1 MTGPEARFADW
12 PAGWQD
18 ALGFGP
24 PALRDVVVGGAGWCG
39 RYLRGLLCRVVRR
52 ALRAPG
58 GAAYRQHGGRW
69 VGKVEASGPAAVSG
83 LFGRDGELRLIEAFI
98 AGTAVGGGAL
108 LLFGEPGVGKT
119 VLLDA
124 AATRAAVAGLRVV
137 RAAGVEF
144 EADLPFSGLHQL
156 LLPLHEEFSQLNSAH
171 RDALNVAL
179 GFGEGTAPDRLVIC
193 NAALTVLQRLAA
205 ACPVLLIV
213 DDLPWLDRASAAVL
227 GFVARRLSGIRAGWL
242 AASRTGES
250 GFFES
255 AGLPE
260 LELQPLDEAAAS
272 GLLSARFPAL
282 AADVRRRVLAE
293 ARGNPLALLELA
305 PALSCPGAAGPPG
318 LPAVVPMSR
327 RLQTV
332 FASYVEQLPAPSR
345 RLLLLAALDGTGDL
359 RILRALGKPSDGL
372 SELAAA
378 ERAQLV
384 HVDGNT
390 HRLAFRHPLIRS
402 AVVELSTE
410 AERRQAH
417 QQLAELFAE
426 QPDRRAWHLA
436 AAALEPD
443 EDVAALLEA
452 AARRILRRG
461 DAVGAVSALLRAAEL
476 SPDGTDRSCRL
487 ALAAYIGADVTG
499 DLRRVPELLAAAR
512 RTDPDLGKSLQ
523 AAVTAAFVLI
533 NGDGD
538 VDTAHRLVL
547 DALNN
552 QAEGRASRTAM
563 EEALHTLLRVC
574 YFGGRAELWEPF
586 YDALARLGPPVP
598 ADLYLSARTLSDP
611 ARLAAPVL
619 GQLDAALEALTD
631 EFDPTRIVRLAF
643 AGIFVDRVA
652 ACRQALW
659 RVVRDGRSG
668 GAVGSAVTALILLS
682 LDGFLTGRWDQAEQL
697 ADEGLGLSE
706 THGYWSL
713 GGRHVKAL
721 LAAARGD
728 LAGTQL
734 VTSEMNQWAAPRRI
748 RAYAWQPRALAAVG
762 LGDFEEAYR
771 QVSAVNP
778 AGTLASHV
786 PYVMWAT
793 LDLVEAAVRT
803 GRHAEATAHV
813 DAVRRAGIAGL
824 SSRLALLAAGSAAI
838 AAPDNDAPGLFEE
851 ALAIPGIQ
859 RWPFDLARVQLLYGE
874 RLRRTRAVAES
885 RGQLGSALETFERLG
900 ARPWAQ
906 RAASELRAA
915 GQVRQ
920 RASESGGDAL
930 TPQERQIALL
940 AASGL
945 TNKQIG
951 QQLFLS
957 HRTVGFHLHRVFPK
971 LGINS
976 RAALR
981 DALASLPPEQQD
993 SGQ

>member
-1 MTGPEARFADW
+1 M
-12 PAGWQD
+12 D
-18 ALGFGP
+18 AS
-24 PALRDVVVGGAGWCG
+24 V
-39 RYLRGLLCRVVRR
+39 
-52 ALRAPG
+52 
-58 GAAYRQHGGRW
+58 
-69 VGKVEASGPAAVSG
+69 PAATSG
-83 LFGRDGELRLIEAFI
+83 LFGRHRELGLIEALI
-98 AGTAVGGGAL
+98 AGTAGGGGAL

-124 AATRAAVAGLRVV
+124 AVTRAAAAGLRVV

-156 LLPLHEEFSQLNSAH
+156 LLPLHEEFSQLNPAH
-171 RDALNVAL
+171 RDALNAAL

-193 NAALTVLQRLAA
+193 NATLTVLQRSAA
-205 ACPVLLIV
+205 ARPLLLIV

-227 GFVARRLSGIRAGWL
+227 GFVARRLSGGRVGLL
-242 AASRTGES
+242 AASRTGQG
-250 GFFES
+250 GFLES

-260 LELQPLDEAAAS
+260 LELQPLDEEAAN

-282 AADVRRRVLAE
+282 AADVRQRVLAE
-293 ARGNPLALLELA
+293 ARGNPLAMLELA
-305 PALSCPGAAGPPG
+305 PTLSGPGAAGLPG
-318 LPAVVPMSR
+318 LAAGSPGWPAVVPMSR
-327 RLQTV
+327 RLQAM
-332 FASYVEQLPAPSR
+332 FASHIGQLSAPSR
-345 RLLLLAALDGTGDL
+345 RLLLLAGLDGTGDL
-359 RILRALGKPSDGL
+359 RILRALGEPSDGL
-372 SELAAA
+372 RELAAA
-378 ERAQLV
+378 ERAQLI

-417 QQLAELFAE
+417 QQLAGLFAE

-443 EDVAALLEA
+443 EDIATLLEA
-452 AARRILRRG
+452 AAHRKLRRG
-461 DAVGAVSALLRAAEL
+461 DAVSAVTALLRAAEL
-476 SPDGTDRSCRL
+476 SPDGADRSCRL

-499 DLRRVPELLAAAR
+499 DLRRAPQLLAAAR
-512 RTDPDLGKSLQ
+512 RADPDLDKSLQ

-547 DALNN
+547 DALDNPDVPK
-552 QAEGRASRTAM
+552 ARRTAV

-586 YDALARLGPPVP
+586 YDALARLRPPVP
-598 ADLYLSARTLSDP
+598 TDLYLSAKTLSDP
-611 ARLAAPVL
+611 VRLAAPVL
-619 GQLDAALEALTD
+619 GQLDAAIQALA
-631 EFDPTRIVRLAF
+631 EESDPARIVRLAF
-643 AGIFVDRVA
+643 AGIFVDRVG
-652 ACRQALW
+652 ACRPALW
-659 RVVRDGRSG
+659 RVVSDGRSG
-668 GAVGSAVTALILLS
+668 GAVGSATTALILLS
-682 LDGFLTGRWDQAEQL
+682 LDDFLTGQWDQAEQL
-697 ADEGLGLSE
+697 VDEGLELSE

-728 LAGTQL
+728 PARTQL

-748 RAYAWQPRALAAVG
+748 RAYAWQPRALAAIG

-771 QVSAVNP
+771 QVSMVNP
-778 AGTLASHV
+778 PGTLASHV
-786 PYVMWAT
+786 PYVMWST

-803 GRHAEATAHV
+803 GRHEEAAAHV
-813 DAVRRAGIAGL
+813 DAIRKAGIAGL
-824 SSRLALLAAGSAAI
+824 SARLALLAAGSAAI
-838 AAPDNDAPGLFEE
+838 AAPDKDAPGLFEE
-851 ALAIPGIQ
+851 ALAIAGIQ
-859 RWPFDLARVQLLYGE
+859 RWPFDQARVQLLYGE
-874 RLRRTRAVAES
+874 RLRRTRNVAGS
-885 RGQLGSALETFERLG
+885 RGHLDSARETFERLG
-900 ARPWAQ
+900 ARPWAR

-915 GQVRQ
+915 GPARPQ
-920 RASESGGDAL
+920 ASKQGQDAL
-930 TPQERQIALL
+930 TPQEREIALL

-951 QQLFLS
+951 ERLYLS
-957 HRTVGFHLHRVFPK
+957 HRTVGFHLHRLFPK

-981 DALASLPPEQQD
+981 DALASRPPGQHE

>member
-1 MTGPEARFADW
+1 M
-12 PAGWQD
+12 
-18 ALGFGP
+18 
-24 PALRDVVVGGAGWCG
+24 
-39 RYLRGLLCRVVRR
+39 
-52 ALRAPG
+52 
-58 GAAYRQHGGRW
+58 
-69 VGKVEASGPAAVSG
+69 
-83 LFGRDGELRLIEAFI
+83 
-98 AGTAVGGGAL
+98 
-108 LLFGEPGVGKT
+108 
-119 VLLDA
+119 
-124 AATRAAVAGLRVV
+124 
-137 RAAGVEF
+137 
-144 EADLPFSGLHQL
+144 
-156 LLPLHEEFSQLNSAH
+156 
-171 RDALNVAL
+171 
-179 GFGEGTAPDRLVIC
+179 
-193 NAALTVLQRLAA
+193 
-205 ACPVLLIV
+205 
-213 DDLPWLDRASAAVL
+213 
-227 GFVARRLSGIRAGWL
+227 
-242 AASRTGES
+242 
-250 GFFES
+250 
-255 AGLPE
+255 
-260 LELQPLDEAAAS
+260 
-272 GLLSARFPAL
+272 
-282 AADVRRRVLAE
+282 
-293 ARGNPLALLELA
+293 
-305 PALSCPGAAGPPG
+305 
-318 LPAVVPMSR
+318 
-327 RLQTV
+327 
-332 FASYVEQLPAPSR
+332 FASYVQQLPAPSR
-345 RLLLLAALDGTGDL
+345 WLLLLAALDGTGDL
-359 RILRALGKPSDGL
+359 RVLRALGEPSDGL

-384 HVDGNT
+384 NVDGNT

-417 QQLAELFAE
+417 QQLAGLFAE

-452 AARRILRRG
+452 AAHRILRRG

-476 SPDGTDRSCRL
+476 SPDGADRSCRL

-499 DLRRVPELLAAAR
+499 DLRRAPQLLAAAR
-512 RTDPDLGKSLQ
+512 RADPDLDKSVQ

-547 DALNN
+547 DAIDN
-552 QAEGRASRTAM
+552 QDMRRASRTAM

-574 YFGGRAELWEPF
+574 YFGGRAELWEPL
-586 YDALARLGPPVP
+586 YGALARLGPPVP
-598 ADLYLSARTLSDP
+598 ADLYLSAKTLSDP
-611 ARLAAPVL
+611 VRLAAPVL
-619 GQLDAALEALTD
+619 GQLDTAIQALAD
-631 EFDPTRIVRLAF
+631 ESDPMRIVRLAF
-643 AGIFVDRVA
+643 AGIFVDRVG

-668 GAVGSAVTALILLS
+668 GAVGSATTALILLS
-682 LDGFLTGRWDQAEQL
+682 LDDFLTGRWDQAEQL
-697 ADEGLGLSE
+697 VDEGLTLSE

-728 LAGTQL
+728 PAGTQL

-748 RAYAWQPRALAAVG
+748 RAYGWQPRALAAVG

-771 QVSAVNP
+771 QVSTINP
-778 AGTLASHV
+778 PGTLASHV
-786 PYVMWAT
+786 PYVMWST

-803 GRHAEATAHV
+803 GRHEEAAAHV
-813 DAVRRAGIAGL
+813 DAVRKAGIAAL

-838 AAPDNDAPGLFEE
+838 AAPDNDASRLFEE
-851 ALAIPGIQ
+851 ALAIPGVQ

-874 RLRRTRAVAES
+874 RLRRTRNVAES
-885 RGQLGSALETFERLG
+885 RGHLDSARETFERLG

-915 GQVRQ
+915 GQARP
-920 RASESGGDAL
+920 RASEQGRDAL

-951 QQLFLS
+951 ERLFLS
-957 HRTVGFHLHRVFPK
+957 HRTVGFHLHRLFPK

-981 DALASLPPEQQD
+981 DALASPPPGQHE

>member
-1 MTGPEARFADW
+1 MPT
-12 PAGWQD
+12 
-18 ALGFGP
+18 
-24 PALRDVVVGGAGWCG
+24 
-39 RYLRGLLCRVVRR
+39 
-52 ALRAPG
+52 
-58 GAAYRQHGGRW
+58 AAS
-69 VGKVEASGPAAVSG
+69 E
-83 LFGRDGELRLIEAFI
+83 LFGRDRELGLIEAFI
-98 AGTAVGGGAL
+98 AGTAAGGGAL

-124 AATRAAVAGLRVV
+124 AAVTAAAAGVRVV

-156 LLPLHEEFSQLNSAH
+156 LLPLHEEFSQLNPAQ
-171 RDALNVAL
+171 RDTLNAAL
-179 GFGEGTAPDRLVIC
+179 GFGEGTTPDRLVIC
-193 NAALTVLQRLAA
+193 NATLTVLQHSAA
-205 ACPVLLIV
+205 ARPVLLIV

-227 GFVARRLSGIRAGWL
+227 GFVARRLSGSRAGLL
-242 AASRTGES
+242 AASRTGQG
-250 GFFES
+250 GFLES

-260 LELQPLDEAAAS
+260 LELQSLDEDAAS

-282 AADVRRRVLAE
+282 GADVRQRVLAE

-305 PALSCPGAAGPPG
+305 PTLSGPGAAGLPG

-327 RLQTV
+327 RLQAV
-332 FASYVEQLPAPSR
+332 FASQVEQLPVASR

-359 RILRALGKPSDGL
+359 RILRALGEPADGL

-384 HVDGNT
+384 HIDGNT

-417 QQLAELFAE
+417 QQLAGLFAE

-452 AARRILRRG
+452 AAHRILRRG
-461 DAVGAVSALLRAAEL
+461 DAVGAVTALLRAAEL
-476 SPDGTDRSCRL
+476 SPDGADRSCRL

-499 DLRRVPELLAAAR
+499 ELRRAPQLLAAAR
-512 RTDPDLGKSLQ
+512 RADPDLDKSLQ
-523 AAVTAAFVLI
+523 AAVTAAFVMI

-538 VDTAHRLVL
+538 VDIAHRLVL
-547 DALNN
+547 DAIEN
-552 QAEGRASRTAM
+552 QTVGRASRTAM

-586 YDALARLGPPVP
+586 YGALARLGPPVP
-598 ADLYLSARTLSDP
+598 TDLYLSAKTLSDP
-611 ARLAAPVL
+611 VRLAAPVL
-619 GQLDAALEALTD
+619 RQLDAAIQALAD
-631 EFDPTRIVRLAF
+631 ESDPTRIVRLAF
-643 AGIFVDRVA
+643 AGIFVDRVG

-668 GAVGSAVTALILLS
+668 GAVGSATTALILLS
-682 LDGFLTGRWDQAEQL
+682 LDDFLTGRWDRAEQL
-697 ADEGLGLSE
+697 VDEGLKLSE

-721 LAAARGD
+721 LAAVRGD
-728 LAGTQL
+728 PVRTQL

-748 RAYAWQPRALAAVG
+748 RAYGWQPRALAAVG
-762 LGDFEEAYR
+762 LGDFEEAHR
-771 QVSAVNP
+771 LLSTINP
-778 AGTLASHV
+778 PGTLASHV
-786 PYVMWAT
+786 PYVMWST

-803 GRHAEATAHV
+803 GRHEEAAAHV
-813 DAVRRAGIAGL
+813 DAVRKAGIAGL

-838 AAPDNDAPGLFEE
+838 AAPDNDASGLFEE
-851 ALAIPGIQ
+851 ALAIPGVQ

-874 RLRRTRAVAES
+874 RLRRTRNVADS
-885 RGQLGSALETFERLG
+885 RGHLNSARETFERLR

-915 GQVRQ
+915 GQARP
-920 RASESGGDAL
+920 RASEQGRDAL
-930 TPQERQIALL
+930 TPQEREIALL

-951 QQLFLS
+951 ERLFLS
-957 HRTVGFHLHRVFPK
+957 HRTVGFHLHRLFPK

-981 DALASLPPEQQD
+981 DALAPLPPGQHE

>member
-1 MTGPEARFADW
+1 VAR
-12 PAGWQD
+12 
-18 ALGFGP
+18 
-24 PALRDVVVGGAGWCG
+24 
-39 RYLRGLLCRVVRR
+39 
-52 ALRAPG
+52 
-58 GAAYRQHGGRW
+58 
-69 VGKVEASGPAAVSG
+69 VEHPGPAAANE
-83 LFGRDGELRLIEAFI
+83 LFGRDRELGLIEAFI
-98 AGTAVGGGAL
+98 TGTSVEGGTL

-124 AATRAAVAGLRVV
+124 AAAIATAAGLRVV

-156 LLPLHEEFSQLNSAH
+156 LLPLHEEFSKLNSAH
-171 RDALNVAL
+171 RDALNAAL
-179 GFGEGTAPDRLVIC
+179 GFGEGTTPDRLIIC
-193 NAALTVLQRLAA
+193 NATLTVLQRSAA
-205 ACPVLLIV
+205 ARPVLMIV
-213 DDLPWLDRASAAVL
+213 DDLPWLDRASATVL
-227 GFVARRLSGIRAGWL
+227 GFVARRLSGSRVGLL
-242 AASRTGES
+242 AASRTGQA
-250 GFFES
+250 GFLES

-260 LELQPLDEAAAS
+260 LDLPPLDEDAAG
-272 GLLSARFPAL
+272 GLLSARFPVL
-282 AADVRRRVLAE
+282 DADVRQRVLAE

-305 PALSCPGAAGPPG
+305 PTLSRPGAAGLPG
-318 LPAVVPMSR
+318 WPGVVPLSR
-327 RLQTV
+327 RLQAV
-332 FASYVEQLPAPSR
+332 FASQVGQLPVPGR

-359 RILRALGKPSDGL
+359 RVLHTLGDPADGL
-372 SELAAA
+372 GELAAA

-417 QQLAELFAE
+417 QQLAGLYAE
-426 QPDRRAWHLA
+426 QPDRHAWHLA

-443 EDVAALLEA
+443 EDIAALLEA
-452 AARRILRRG
+452 AAHRKLRRG
-461 DAVGAVSALLRAAEL
+461 DAVGAVAALLRAAEL
-476 SPDGTDRSCRL
+476 SPDRAERSCRL

-499 DLRRVPELLAAAR
+499 DLRRAPQLLAAAR
-512 RTDPDLGKSLQ
+512 RADPDLDKSVQ

-547 DALNN
+547 DAIDNPDVSK
-552 QAEGRASRTAM
+552 ARRTAL

-586 YDALARLGPPVP
+586 HGALARLRSPVP
-598 ADLYLSARTLSDP
+598 TDLYLSAKTLSDP
-611 ARLAAPVL
+611 VRLAAPVL
-619 GQLDAALEALTD
+619 GQLDAAIQALAD
-631 EFDPTRIVRLAF
+631 ESDPVRIVRLAF
-643 AGIFVDRVA
+643 AGIFVDRVG

-668 GAVGSAVTALILLS
+668 GAVGSATTALILLS
-682 LDGFLTGRWDQAEQL
+682 LDNFLTGRWDQAEQL
-697 ADEGLGLSE
+697 VDEGLQLSE

-728 LAGTQL
+728 QAKTQL
-734 VTSEMNQWAAPRRI
+734 VTGEMSQWAAPRRI
-748 RAYAWQPRALAAVG
+748 RAYAWQPRALAAIG

-771 QVSAVNP
+771 QVTMINP
-778 AGTLASHV
+778 PGTLASHV
-786 PYVMWAT
+786 PYVMWST

-803 GRHAEATAHV
+803 GRHEEAAAHV
-813 DAVRRAGIAGL
+813 DAVRTAGIAGL

-838 AAPDNDAPGLFEE
+838 AAPDNDAPALFEE
-851 ALAIPGIQ
+851 ALAAPGVQ

-874 RLRRTRAVAES
+874 RLRRTRNVAES
-885 RGQLGSALETFERLG
+885 RGHLDSAREIFERLG
-900 ARPWAQ
+900 AQPWAK
-906 RAASELRAA
+906 RAAGELRATGHA
-915 GQVRQ
+915 RP
-920 RASESGGDAL
+920 RASGQGQDAL
-930 TPQERQIALL
+930 TPQERQIAML

-951 QQLFLS
+951 ERLYLS
-957 HRTVGFHLHRVFPK
+957 HRTVGFHLHRLFPK

-981 DALASLPPEQQD
+981 DALASAPPDQHE
-993 SGQ
+993 SGL

>member
-1 MTGPEARFADW
+1 M
-12 PAGWQD
+12 
-18 ALGFGP
+18 
-24 PALRDVVVGGAGWCG
+24 
-39 RYLRGLLCRVVRR
+39 R
-52 ALRAPG
+52 A
-58 GAAYRQHGGRW
+58 
-69 VGKVEASGPAAVSG
+69 
-83 LFGRDGELRLIEAFI
+83 
-98 AGTAVGGGAL
+98 T
-108 LLFGEPGVGKT
+108 
-119 VLLDA
+119 
-124 AATRAAVAGLRVV
+124 
-137 RAAGVEF
+137 GVEF

-193 NAALTVLQRLAA
+193 NAALTVLQRSAA
-205 ACPVLLIV
+205 ARPVLMII

-227 GFVARRLSGIRAGWL
+227 GFAARRLSGSRAGFL
-242 AASRTGES
+242 AGSRTGEG

-260 LELQPLDEAAAS
+260 LELQPLDEVAAG

-282 AADVRRRVLAE
+282 ATDVRQRVFAE

-305 PALSCPGAAGPPG
+305 PALSRPRAAGVPG
-318 LPAVVPMSR
+318 LPAVVPVSR
-327 RLQTV
+327 RLQGV
-332 FASYVEQLPAPSR
+332 FASYVEQLPAASR

-359 RILRALGKPSDGL
+359 RVLRALGEPSEGL

-384 HVDGNT
+384 RVDGNT

-417 QQLAELFAE
+417 QRLAELFAG

-443 EDVAALLEA
+443 EDVAAMLEA
-452 AARRILRRG
+452 AAHRILRRG

-476 SPDGTDRSCRL
+476 SPDAADRSCRL
-487 ALAAYIGADVTG
+487 ALAAFIGADVTG
-499 DLRRVPELLAAAR
+499 DLRRAPQLLAAAR
-512 RTDPDLGKSLQ
+512 RADPDLDKSLQ

-538 VDTAHRLVL
+538 VETAHRLVL
-547 DALNN
+547 DAIGN
-552 QAEGRASRTAM
+552 QDGRRASRTAL

-586 YDALARLGPPVP
+586 YGALARLGPPVP
-598 ADLYLSARTLSDP
+598 MDLSLSANTLSDP
-611 ARLAAPVL
+611 VRRAAPVL
-619 GQLDAALEALTD
+619 GQLDAAIGALAN
-631 EFDPTRIVRLAF
+631 ESDPTRIVRLAF
-643 AGIFVDRVA
+643 AGIFVDRVG

-668 GAVGSAVTALILLS
+668 GALGSVITALILPS
-682 LDGFLTGRWDQAEQL
+682 LDDFLTGRWDQAEQL
-697 ADEGLGLSE
+697 VDEGLKLSE

-728 LAGTQL
+728 LARTQL

-762 LGDFEEAYR
+762 LGDFEVAYR
-771 QVSAVNP
+771 QVSTISP
-778 AGTLASHV
+778 PGTLASHV
-786 PYVMWAT
+786 PYVMWST

-803 GRHAEATAHV
+803 GRHAEAAAHV
-813 DAVRRAGIAGL
+813 DAVREAGIAAL

-838 AAPDNDAPGLFEE
+838 AAQDDSAVKLFEE
-851 ALAIPGIQ
+851 ALAIPGVQ
-859 RWPFDLARVQLLYGE
+859 RWPFELARVQLLYGE

-885 RGQLGSALETFERLG
+885 RVQLGSALETFERLG
-900 ARPWAQ
+900 ALPWAQ

-915 GQVRQ
+915 GHARP
-920 RASESGGDAL
+920 RASEPGRDAL
-930 TPQERQIALL
+930 TPQ
-940 AASGL
+940 
-945 TNKQIG
+945 
-951 QQLFLS
+951 
-957 HRTVGFHLHRVFPK
+957 
-971 LGINS
+971 
-976 RAALR
+976 
-981 DALASLPPEQQD
+981 DARSPCSPPPD
-993 SGQ
+993 

>member
-1 MTGPEARFADW
+1 M
-12 PAGWQD
+12 
-18 ALGFGP
+18 
-24 PALRDVVVGGAGWCG
+24 
-39 RYLRGLLCRVVRR
+39 
-52 ALRAPG
+52 
-58 GAAYRQHGGRW
+58 
-69 VGKVEASGPAAVSG
+69 GKVEHSGPAAVSG
-83 LFGRDGELRLIEAFI
+83 LFGRDRELGLIEAFI

-108 LLFGEPGVGKT
+108 LLLGEPGVGKT

-124 AATRAAVAGLRVV
+124 AEMMAAGLRIV

-156 LLPLHEEFSQLNSAH
+156 LLPLHEEFSKLSSVH
-171 RDALNVAL
+171 RDALNAAL
-179 GFGEGTAPDRLVIC
+179 GFGEGTTPDRLVIC
-193 NAALTVLQRLAA
+193 NATLMVLQRSAA
-205 ACPVLLIV
+205 ARPVLVIV

-227 GFVARRLSGIRAGWL
+227 GFVARRLSGSRVGLL
-242 AASRTGES
+242 AAARTGQG
-250 GFFES
+250 GFLES

-260 LELQPLDEAAAS
+260 LELQPLDEEAAG
-272 GLLSARFPAL
+272 GLLSVRFPAL
-282 AADVRRRVLAE
+282 DGDVRQRVLGE

-305 PALSCPGAAGPPG
+305 PTLSGPGAAGLPG
-318 LPAVVPMSR
+318 LPAVVPLSR
-327 RLQTV
+327 RLQAV
-332 FASYVEQLPAPSR
+332 FASQVEQMPAPSR

-359 RILRALGKPSDGL
+359 RVLRALGEPADGL

-384 HVDGNT
+384 RVDGNT

-417 QQLAELFAE
+417 QQLAGLFAE

-436 AAALEPD
+436 AAALESD
-443 EDVAALLEA
+443 EDIAALLEA
-452 AARRILRRG
+452 AAHRILRRG
-461 DAVGAVSALLRAAEL
+461 DAVGAVTALLRAAEL
-476 SPDGTDRSCRL
+476 SPDTADRSCRL

-499 DLRRVPELLAAAR
+499 DLRRAPQLLAVAR
-512 RTDPDLGKSLQ
+512 RADPDLGKSLQ
-523 AAVTAAFVLI
+523 AVVTAAFVLI

-547 DALNN
+547 DAIDNPDVRK
-552 QAEGRASRTAM
+552 ARRTAL

-586 YDALARLGPPVP
+586 YGALARLGPPVP
-598 ADLYLSARTLSDP
+598 TDLYLSARTLSDP
-611 ARLAAPVL
+611 MRLAAPVL
-619 GQLDAALEALTD
+619 GQLDAAIQALAD
-631 EFDPTRIVRLAF
+631 ESDPTRIVRLAF
-643 AGIFVDRVA
+643 AGIFVDRVG

-668 GAVGSAVTALILLS
+668 GALGSATTALILLS
-682 LDGFLTGRWDQAEQL
+682 LDDFLTGRWDQAEQL
-697 ADEGLGLSE
+697 VDEGLELSE
-706 THGYWSL
+706 AHGYWSL

-728 LAGTQL
+728 PARTQL

-748 RAYAWQPRALAAVG
+748 RAHAWQPCALAAIG

-771 QVSAVNP
+771 QVSTINP
-778 AGTLASHV
+778 PGTLASHV
-786 PYVMWAT
+786 PYVMWST

-803 GRHAEATAHV
+803 GRHEEAAAHV
-813 DAVRRAGIAGL
+813 DAVRKAGIAGL
-824 SSRLALLAAGSAAI
+824 SSRLALLAAGSAAV
-838 AAPDNDAPGLFEE
+838 AAPDNDASGLFEE
-851 ALAIPGIQ
+851 ALAIPGVQ
-859 RWPFDLARVQLLYGE
+859 RWPFDLARVQLLFGE
-874 RLRRTRAVAES
+874 RLRRMRNVAES
-885 RGQLGSALETFERLG
+885 RGHLDSARETFERLG
-900 ARPWAQ
+900 ARPWTQ

-915 GQVRQ
+915 GHVRP
-920 RASESGGDAL
+920 RASEQGRDAL
-930 TPQERQIALL
+930 TPQEREIALL

-951 QQLFLS
+951 ERLYLS
-957 HRTVGFHLHRVFPK
+957 HRTVGFHLHRLFPK

-981 DALASLPPEQQD
+981 DALASPPPGQHE
-993 SGQ
+993 SG

>member
-1 MTGPEARFADW
+1 MPT
-12 PAGWQD
+12 
-18 ALGFGP
+18 
-24 PALRDVVVGGAGWCG
+24 
-39 RYLRGLLCRVVRR
+39 
-52 ALRAPG
+52 
-58 GAAYRQHGGRW
+58 AAS
-69 VGKVEASGPAAVSG
+69 E
-83 LFGRDGELRLIEAFI
+83 LFGRDRELGLIEAFI
-98 AGTAVGGGAL
+98 AGTAAGGGAL

-124 AATRAAVAGLRVV
+124 AAVTAAAAGIRVV

-156 LLPLHEEFSQLNSAH
+156 LLPLHEEFSQLNPVH
-171 RDALNVAL
+171 RDTLNAAL
-179 GFGEGTAPDRLVIC
+179 GFGEGTTPDRLVIC
-193 NAALTVLQRLAA
+193 NATLTVLQHSAA
-205 ACPVLLIV
+205 ARPVLLIV
-213 DDLPWLDRASAAVL
+213 DDLPWLDRASASVL
-227 GFVARRLSGIRAGWL
+227 GFVARRLSGSRAGLL
-242 AASRTGES
+242 AASRTGQG
-250 GFFES
+250 GFLES

-260 LELQPLDEAAAS
+260 LELQPLDEDAAS

-282 AADVRRRVLAE
+282 GADVRQRVLAE

-305 PALSCPGAAGPPG
+305 PTLSGPGTAGLPG

-327 RLQTV
+327 RLQAV
-332 FASYVEQLPAPSR
+332 FASQVEQLPAPSR

-359 RILRALGKPSDGL
+359 RILRALGEPADGL

-384 HVDGNT
+384 HIDGNT

-402 AVVELSTE
+402 AVVKLSTE
-410 AERRQAH
+410 AERRRAH
-417 QQLAELFAE
+417 QQLAGLFAE

-452 AARRILRRG
+452 AAHRILRRG
-461 DAVGAVSALLRAAEL
+461 DAVGAVTALLRAAEL
-476 SPDGTDRSCRL
+476 SPEGADRSCRL

-499 DLRRVPELLAAAR
+499 DLRRAPQLLAAAR
-512 RTDPDLGKSLQ
+512 RADPDLDKSLQ
-523 AAVTAAFVLI
+523 AAVTAAFVMI

-547 DALNN
+547 DAIEN
-552 QAEGRASRTAM
+552 QTVGRASRTAM

-586 YDALARLGPPVP
+586 YGALARLGPPVP
-598 ADLYLSARTLSDP
+598 TDLYLSAKTLSDP
-611 ARLAAPVL
+611 VRLAAPVL
-619 GQLDAALEALTD
+619 GQLDAAIQALAD
-631 EFDPTRIVRLAF
+631 ESDPTRIVRLAF
-643 AGIFVDRVA
+643 AGIFVDRVG

-668 GAVGSAVTALILLS
+668 GAVGSATTALILLS
-682 LDGFLTGRWDQAEQL
+682 LDDFLTGRWDRAEQL
-697 ADEGLGLSE
+697 VDEGLKLSE

-728 LAGTQL
+728 PVRTQL

-748 RAYAWQPRALAAVG
+748 RAYGWQPRALAAVG

-771 QVSAVNP
+771 LLSTINP
-778 AGTLASHV
+778 PGTLASHV
-786 PYVMWAT
+786 PYVMWST

-803 GRHAEATAHV
+803 GRHEEAAAHV
-813 DAVRRAGIAGL
+813 DAVRKAGIAGL

-851 ALAIPGIQ
+851 ALAIPGVQ

-874 RLRRTRAVAES
+874 RLRRTRNVAES
-885 RGQLGSALETFERLG
+885 RGHLDSARETFERLG

-915 GQVRQ
+915 GQARP
-920 RASESGGDAL
+920 RASEQGRDAL
-930 TPQERQIALL
+930 TPQEREIALL

-951 QQLFLS
+951 ERLFLS
-957 HRTVGFHLHRVFPK
+957 HRTVGFHLHRLFPK

-981 DALASLPPEQQD
+981 DALAPLSPGQHE

>member
-1 MTGPEARFADW
+1 VA
-12 PAGWQD
+12 
-18 ALGFGP
+18 
-24 PALRDVVVGGAGWCG
+24 
-39 RYLRGLLCRVVRR
+39 
-52 ALRAPG
+52 
-58 GAAYRQHGGRW
+58 
-69 VGKVEASGPAAVSG
+69 KVEHPEPAAASE
-83 LFGRDGELRLIEAFI
+83 LFGRDRELGLIEAFI
-98 AGTAVGGGAL
+98 AGTSVGRGAL

-124 AATRAAVAGLRVV
+124 AATIAAAAGVHVV

-156 LLPLHEEFSQLNSAH
+156 LLPLHEEFSQLNPTH
-171 RDALNVAL
+171 RDALNAAL
-179 GFGEGTAPDRLVIC
+179 GFGEGTTPDRLVIC
-193 NAALTVLQRLAA
+193 NATLTVLQHSAA
-205 ACPVLLIV
+205 ARPVLMIV

-227 GFVARRLSGIRAGWL
+227 GFVARRLSGSRVGLL
-242 AASRTGES
+242 AAARTGQA
-250 GFFES
+250 GFLES

-260 LELQPLDEAAAS
+260 LELQPLDEEAAS

-282 AADVRRRVLAE
+282 GADARKRVLAE
-293 ARGNPLALLELA
+293 ARGNPLGLLELA
-305 PALSCPGAAGPPG
+305 PTLSGSGAAGLPG
-318 LPAVVPMSR
+318 LPAVVPLSR
-327 RLQTV
+327 RLQAV
-332 FASYVEQLPAPSR
+332 FASQLDHLPAPSR

-359 RILRALGKPSDGL
+359 QILRAPGEPSDGL

-390 HRLAFRHPLIRS
+390 HRLSFRHPLIRS

-417 QQLAELFAE
+417 QQLAGLFAK

-443 EDVAALLEA
+443 EDIAAQLEA
-452 AARRILRRG
+452 AAHRVLERG
-461 DAVGAVSALLRAAEL
+461 DAVGAVTALLRAAEL
-476 SPDGTDRSCRL
+476 SPDTAERSCRL
-487 ALAAYIGADVTG
+487 ALAAYVGADVTG
-499 DLRRVPELLAAAR
+499 DLRRARQLLAAAR
-512 RTDPDLGKSLQ
+512 RADPDLDKSLQ

-547 DALNN
+547 DAIGNPDV
-552 QAEGRASRTAM
+552 RKVRRTAM
-563 EEALHTLLRVC
+563 EEALHTLLRIC
-574 YFGGRAELWEPF
+574 YFGGRAELWELF
-586 YDALARLGPPVP
+586 YGALARLEPPVP
-598 ADLYLSARTLSDP
+598 TDLYLSAKTLSDP
-611 ARLAAPVL
+611 VRLAAPVL
-619 GQLDAALEALTD
+619 GQLDTAIQALAD
-631 EFDPTRIVRLAF
+631 EPDPTHIVRLAF
-643 AGIFVDRVA
+643 AGIFVDRLG

-668 GAVGSAVTALILLS
+668 GAIGSAIAALILLG
-682 LDGFLTGRWDQAEQL
+682 LDDFLTGNWDQSEEL
-697 ADEGLGLSE
+697 VDEGLKLSE

-713 GGRHVKAL
+713 GGRHVRAL

-728 LAGTQL
+728 PARTQL
-734 VTSEMNQWAAPRRI
+734 VTTEMSQWAAPRRI

-771 QVSAVNP
+771 QVSMANP
-778 AGTLASHV
+778 PGTLASHV
-786 PYVMWAT
+786 PYVMWST

-803 GRHAEATAHV
+803 GRHEEAAAHV
-813 DAVRRAGIAGL
+813 DAVRKAGIARL
-824 SSRLALLAAGSAAI
+824 SSRLALLAAGAAAL
-838 AAPDNDAPGLFEE
+838 AAPDKDALGLFEE
-851 ALAIPGIQ
+851 ALTLPGVQ
-859 RWPFDLARVQLLYGE
+859 QWPFDLARVQLLYGE
-874 RLRRTRAVAES
+874 RLRRTRNVAES
-885 RGQLGSALETFERLG
+885 RGHLDLARETFERLG

-915 GQVRQ
+915 G
-920 RASESGGDAL
+920 RARPRPGGQGRDAL
-930 TPQERQIALL
+930 TPQEREIALL

-951 QQLFLS
+951 ERLYLS
-957 HRTVGFHLHRVFPK
+957 HRTVGFHLHRLFPK

-981 DALASLPPEQQD
+981 DALASAPTDQHE
-993 SGQ
+993 SGV

>member
-1 MTGPEARFADW
+1 MA
-12 PAGWQD
+12 
-18 ALGFGP
+18 
-24 PALRDVVVGGAGWCG
+24 
-39 RYLRGLLCRVVRR
+39 
-52 ALRAPG
+52 
-58 GAAYRQHGGRW
+58 
-69 VGKVEASGPAAVSG
+69 KVEHPGPAAASE
-83 LFGRDGELRLIEAFI
+83 LFGRDRELGLIEAFI

-108 LLFGEPGVGKT
+108 LLFGDPGVGKT

-124 AATRAAVAGLRVV
+124 AAVMAAAAGVRVV

-156 LLPLHEEFSQLNSAH
+156 LLPLHEEFSQLNPAH
-171 RDALNVAL
+171 RDTLNAAL
-179 GFGEGTAPDRLVIC
+179 GFGEGTTPDRLVIC
-193 NAALTVLQRLAA
+193 NATLTVLQHSAA
-205 ACPVLLIV
+205 ARPVLLIV

-227 GFVARRLSGIRAGWL
+227 GFVARRLSGSQAGLL
-242 AASRTGES
+242 AASRTGQG
-250 GFFES
+250 GFLEG

-260 LELQPLDEAAAS
+260 LELPPLDEEAAN

-282 AADVRRRVLAE
+282 ASDMRQRVLTE

-305 PALSCPGAAGPPG
+305 PTLSGTGAAGLPG
-318 LPAVVPMSR
+318 LPTVVPMSR
-327 RLQTV
+327 RLQAV
-332 FASYVEQLPAPSR
+332 FASHVEQLPAPSR
-345 RLLLLAALDGTGDL
+345 WLLLLAALDGTGDL
-359 RILRALGKPSDGL
+359 RILRALGEPADGL

-402 AVVELSTE
+402 AVVGLSTE

-417 QQLAELFAE
+417 QQLAGLFAE
-426 QPDRRAWHLA
+426 QPDRHAWHLA

-443 EDVAALLEA
+443 EDIAALLEA
-452 AARRILRRG
+452 AAHRILRRG
-461 DAVGAVSALLRAAEL
+461 DAVGAVTALLRAAEL
-476 SPDGTDRSCRL
+476 SPDGADRSCRL

-499 DLRRVPELLAAAR
+499 DLRRAPQLLAAAR
-512 RTDPDLGKSLQ
+512 RADPDLDKSLQ

-547 DALNN
+547 DAIEN
-552 QAEGRASRTAM
+552 QTVGRASRTAM
-563 EEALHTLLRVC
+563 EEALHTMLRVC

-586 YDALARLGPPVP
+586 YGALARLGPPVP
-598 ADLYLSARTLSDP
+598 TDLYLSAKTLSDP
-611 ARLAAPVL
+611 VRLAAPVL
-619 GQLDAALEALTD
+619 GQLDAAIQALAD
-631 EFDPTRIVRLAF
+631 ESDPTRIVRLAF
-643 AGIFVDRVA
+643 AGIFVDRVG

-668 GAVGSAVTALILLS
+668 GAVGSATTALILLS
-682 LDGFLTGRWDQAEQL
+682 LDDFLTGRWDEAEQL
-697 ADEGLGLSE
+697 VDEGLKLSE

-728 LAGTQL
+728 RVRTQL

-748 RAYAWQPRALAAVG
+748 RAYGWQPRALAAVG

-771 QVSAVNP
+771 QVSTTNP
-778 AGTLASHV
+778 PGTLASHV
-786 PYVMWAT
+786 PYVIWST

-803 GRHAEATAHV
+803 GRHEEAGAHV
-813 DAVRRAGIAGL
+813 NAVRKAGIAGL

-838 AAPDNDAPGLFEE
+838 AASDDNASDLFEE

-874 RLRRTRAVAES
+874 RLRRTRNVAES
-885 RGQLGSALETFERLG
+885 RAHLDSARETFERLG
-900 ARPWAQ
+900 ARPWTR

-915 GQVRQ
+915 GHARL
-920 RASESGGDAL
+920 RASGQGRDAL
-930 TPQERQIALL
+930 TPQEREIALL

-951 QQLFLS
+951 ERLYLS
-957 HRTVGFHLHRVFPK
+957 HRTVGFHLHRLFPK

-981 DALASLPPEQQD
+981 DALASAPPDQHE
-993 SGQ
+993 SGL

>member
-1 MTGPEARFADW
+1 M
-12 PAGWQD
+12 
-18 ALGFGP
+18 
-24 PALRDVVVGGAGWCG
+24 
-39 RYLRGLLCRVVRR
+39 
-52 ALRAPG
+52 
-58 GAAYRQHGGRW
+58 
-69 VGKVEASGPAAVSG
+69 EASGPAAASE
-83 LFGRDGELRLIEAFI
+83 LFGRDGELGLIEAFI
-98 AGTAVGGGAL
+98 AGTAIGGGAL
-108 LLFGEPGVGKT
+108 LLLGEPGAGKT

-124 AATRAAVAGLRVV
+124 AATRAAAAGVRVE

-156 LLPLHEEFSQLNSAH
+156 LLPLHEKFSELNPTH
-171 RDALNVAL
+171 REALNAAL
-179 GFGEGTAPDRLVIC
+179 GFGEGTTPDRLVIC
-193 NAALTVLQRLAA
+193 NATLTVLQSSAVGR
-205 ACPVLLIV
+205 PLLMIV

-227 GFVARRLSGIRAGWL
+227 GFVARRLSGSRVGLL
-242 AASRTGES
+242 AAARTGQG
-250 GFFES
+250 GFLES

-260 LELQPLDEAAAS
+260 LELQPLDEEAAG

-282 AADVRRRVLAE
+282 TGDVRQRVLTE

-305 PALSCPGAAGPPG
+305 PVLSGAGTAG
-318 LPAVVPMSR
+318 LPGWPTVVPMSR
-327 RLQTV
+327 RLQVV
-332 FASYVEQLPAPSR
+332 FASQVEQLPAPSR

-359 RILRALGKPSDGL
+359 RVLRALGEPSAGL

-384 HVDGNT
+384 YVDGNT

-417 QQLAELFAE
+417 QQLAGLFAE

-443 EDVAALLEA
+443 GDVAALLEA
-452 AARRILRRG
+452 AAHRILRRG
-461 DAVGAVSALLRAAEL
+461 DAVGAVTALLRAAEL
-476 SPDGTDRSCRL
+476 SPDASDRSCRL

-499 DLRRVPELLAAAR
+499 DLRRAPQLLAAAR
-512 RTDPDLGKSLQ
+512 RADPDLDKSLQ

-547 DALNN
+547 DAIDDPDVRK
-552 QAEGRASRTAM
+552 ARRTAL

-586 YDALARLGPPVP
+586 HRALARLGRPVP
-598 ADLYLSARTLSDP
+598 TDLYLSAKTLSDP
-611 ARLAAPVL
+611 VRLAAPVL
-619 GQLDAALEALTD
+619 GQLDAAIQALAG
-631 EFDPTRIVRLAF
+631 ESDPTRIVRLAF
-643 AGIFVDRVA
+643 AGIFVDRVG

-668 GAVGSAVTALILLS
+668 GAVGSATTALILLS
-682 LDGFLTGRWDQAEQL
+682 LDDFLTGRWDQAERL
-697 ADEGLGLSE
+697 VDEGLQLSE

-728 LAGTQL
+728 PARAQL
-734 VTSEMNQWAAPRRI
+734 VTSEMDQWAAPRRI
-748 RAYAWQPRALAAVG
+748 RAYGWQPRALAAVG
-762 LGDFEEAYR
+762 VGDFEEAYR
-771 QVSAVNP
+771 QVSTISP
-778 AGTLASHV
+778 PGTLASHV
-786 PYVMWAT
+786 PYVMWST

-803 GRHAEATAHV
+803 GRLDEAAAHV
-813 DAVRRAGIAGL
+813 DAVRKAGIAGL

-838 AAPDNDAPGLFEE
+838 AAPDHNAPGLFEE
-851 ALAIPGIQ
+851 ALAIPGVQ

-874 RLRRTRAVAES
+874 RLRRTRNVAES
-885 RGQLGSALETFERLG
+885 RGHLDSARETFERLG

-915 GQVRQ
+915 GHARL
-920 RASESGGDAL
+920 RASEQGRDAL

-951 QQLFLS
+951 ERLFLS
-957 HRTVGFHLHRVFPK
+957 HRTVGFHLHRLYPK

-981 DALASLPPEQQD
+981 DALALLPPGPDEF
-993 SGQ
+993 GQ

>member
-1 MTGPEARFADW
+1 M
-12 PAGWQD
+12 
-18 ALGFGP
+18 
-24 PALRDVVVGGAGWCG
+24 GGE
-39 RYLRGLLCRVVRR
+39 
-52 ALRAPG
+52 
-58 GAAYRQHGGRW
+58 
-69 VGKVEASGPAAVSG
+69 VEASGPTAASE
-83 LFGRDGELRLIEAFI
+83 LFGRDGELGLIEVFI
-98 AGTAVGGGAL
+98 AGTATGGGAL

-124 AATRAAVAGLRVV
+124 AATWAAAAGLRVV

-156 LLPLHEEFSQLNSAH
+156 LLPLHEEFSKLNPAH
-171 RDALNVAL
+171 RDALNAAL
-179 GFGEGTAPDRLVIC
+179 GFGDGITPDRLIIC
-193 NAALTVLQRLAA
+193 NATLTVLQGSAA
-205 ACPVLLIV
+205 ARPLLMIV

-227 GFVARRLSGIRAGWL
+227 GFVARRLPGSRVGLL
-242 AASRTGES
+242 AATRTGQG
-250 GFFES
+250 GFLES

-260 LELQPLDEAAAS
+260 LELQPLDEDAAG

-282 AADVRRRVLAE
+282 AADVRQRVLAE
-293 ARGNPLALLELA
+293 AQGNPLALLELA
-305 PALSCPGAAGPPG
+305 PALNGPGAAGLPG
-318 LPAVVPMSR
+318 LPAVVPLSR
-327 RLQTV
+327 RLQAV
-332 FASYVEQLPAPSR
+332 FASQVGQLPAPSR
-345 RLLLLAALDGTGDL
+345 RLMLLAALDGTGDL
-359 RILRALGKPSDGL
+359 RVLRALKEPANGL

-384 HVDGNT
+384 HVDGST

-402 AVVELSTE
+402 TVVELSTE

-417 QQLAELFAE
+417 QQLAGLYSE
-426 QPDRRAWHLA
+426 QPDRHAWHLA

-443 EDVAALLEA
+443 EDIAALLEA
-452 AARRILRRG
+452 AAHRKLRRG
-461 DAVGAVSALLRAAEL
+461 DAVGAVAALLRAAEL
-476 SPDGTDRSCRL
+476 SPDGAERSCRL

-499 DLRRVPELLAAAR
+499 DLRRAPQLLAAAR
-512 RTDPDLGKSLQ
+512 RADPDLDKSLQ

-547 DALNN
+547 DAIDNPDVRK
-552 QAEGRASRTAM
+552 ARRTAL

-586 YDALARLGPPVP
+586 HGALARLKPPVP
-598 ADLYLSARTLSDP
+598 TDLYLSAKTLSDP
-611 ARLAAPVL
+611 VRLAAPVL
-619 GQLDAALEALTD
+619 DQLDAAIQALAD
-631 EFDPTRIVRLAF
+631 ESDPARIVRLAF
-643 AGIFVDRVA
+643 AGIFIDRVG

-668 GAVGSAVTALILLS
+668 GAVGSAITALILLS
-682 LDGFLTGRWDQAEQL
+682 LDDFLTGRWDQAEQL
-697 ADEGLGLSE
+697 VDEGLQLSE

-713 GGRHVKAL
+713 GGRHVRAL

-728 LAGTQL
+728 QARTQL

-748 RAYAWQPRALAAVG
+748 RAHAWQPRALAAIG

-771 QVSAVNP
+771 QVSMINP
-778 AGTLASHV
+778 PGTLASHV
-786 PYVMWAT
+786 PYVMWST

-803 GRHAEATAHV
+803 GRHEEAAAHV
-813 DAVRRAGIAGL
+813 DAVRKAGVAGL

-838 AAPDNDAPGLFEE
+838 TAPDTDAAGFFEE

-859 RWPFDLARVQLLYGE
+859 QWPFDLARVRLLYGE
-874 RLRRTRAVAES
+874 RLRRTRNVAAS
-885 RGQLGSALETFERLG
+885 RGHLDSARETFERLG
-900 ARPWAQ
+900 ARPWAL

-915 GQVRQ
+915 GHARP
-920 RASESGGDAL
+920 RASGHSRDAL
-930 TPQERQIALL
+930 TPQERQIAML

-951 QQLFLS
+951 ERLFLS
-957 HRTVGFHLHRVFPK
+957 HRTVGFHLHRLFPK
-971 LGINS
+971 LGISS

-981 DALASLPPEQQD
+981 DALASLPP
-993 SGQ
+993 GQHESSQ

>member
-1 MTGPEARFADW
+1 
-12 PAGWQD
+12 
-18 ALGFGP
+18 
-24 PALRDVVVGGAGWCG
+24 
-39 RYLRGLLCRVVRR
+39 
-52 ALRAPG
+52 
-58 GAAYRQHGGRW
+58 
-69 VGKVEASGPAAVSG
+69 VEASGPAAASE
-83 LFGRDGELRLIEAFI
+83 LFGRDSELGLIEAFI

-108 LLFGEPGVGKT
+108 LLLGEPGAGKT

-124 AATRAAVAGLRVV
+124 AATRAAAAGVRVE

-156 LLPLHEEFSQLNSAH
+156 LLPLHEEFAELNPVH
-171 RDALNVAL
+171 REALNAAL
-179 GFGEGTAPDRLVIC
+179 GFGEGTTPDRLVIC
-193 NAALTVLQRLAA
+193 NATLTVLQGSAVGR
-205 ACPVLLIV
+205 PLLMIV

-227 GFVARRLSGIRAGWL
+227 GFVARRLSGSRVGLL
-242 AASRTGES
+242 AAARTGQG
-250 GFFES
+250 GFLES

-260 LELQPLDEAAAS
+260 LELQPLDEGAS
-272 GLLSARFPAL
+272 GGLLSARFPAL
-282 AADVRRRVLAE
+282 TADARQRVLTE

-305 PALSCPGAAGPPG
+305 PALSGPGAAGLPG
-318 LPAVVPMSR
+318 WPAVVPMSR
-327 RLQTV
+327 RLQAV
-332 FASYVEQLPAPSR
+332 FASQVEQLPAPSR

-359 RILRALGKPSDGL
+359 RVLRALGEPSAGL

-384 HVDGNT
+384 YVDGNT

-417 QQLAELFAE
+417 QQLAGLFAE

-443 EDVAALLEA
+443 GDVAALLEA
-452 AARRILRRG
+452 AAHRILRRG
-461 DAVGAVSALLRAAEL
+461 DAVGAVTALLRAAEL
-476 SPDGTDRSCRL
+476 SPDAADRSCRL

-499 DLRRVPELLAAAR
+499 DLRRAPQLLAAAR
-512 RTDPDLGKSLQ
+512 RADPDLDKSLQ

-547 DALNN
+547 DAIDDPDVRK
-552 QAEGRASRTAM
+552 ARRTAL

-586 YDALARLGPPVP
+586 HRALARLGPPVP
-598 ADLYLSARTLSDP
+598 TDLYLSAKTLSDP
-611 ARLAAPVL
+611 VRLAAPVL
-619 GQLDAALEALTD
+619 GQLDAAIQALAG
-631 EFDPTRIVRLAF
+631 ESDPTRIVRLAF
-643 AGIFVDRVA
+643 AGIFVDRVGS
-652 ACRQALW
+652 CRQALW
-659 RVVRDGRSG
+659 KVVRDGRSG
-668 GAVGSAVTALILLS
+668 GAVGSATTALILLS
-682 LDGFLTGRWDQAEQL
+682 LDDFLTGRWDQAERL
-697 ADEGLGLSE
+697 VDEGLQLSE

-728 LAGTQL
+728 PARTQL
-734 VTSEMNQWAAPRRI
+734 VASEMDQWAAPRRI
-748 RAYAWQPRALAAVG
+748 RAYGWQPRALAAVG
-762 LGDFEEAYR
+762 AGDFEEAYR
-771 QVSAVNP
+771 QVSTISP
-778 AGTLASHV
+778 PGTLASHV
-786 PYVMWAT
+786 PYVMWST
-793 LDLVEAAVRT
+793 LDLAEAAVRT
-803 GRHAEATAHV
+803 GRLDEAAAHV
-813 DAVRRAGIAGL
+813 DAVRKAGIAGL
-824 SSRLALLAAGSAAI
+824 SSRLALLAAGSAAT

-851 ALAIPGIQ
+851 ALAIPGVR

-874 RLRRTRAVAES
+874 RLRRTRNVAGS
-885 RGQLGSALETFERLG
+885 RGHLDRARETFERLG

-906 RAASELRAA
+906 RAAGELRAA
-915 GQVRQ
+915 GHARP
-920 RASESGGDAL
+920 RASGQGRDAL

-951 QQLFLS
+951 ERLFLS
-957 HRTVGFHLHRVFPK
+957 HRTVGFHLHRLYPK

-981 DALASLPPEQQD
+981 DALASLPPGPDE